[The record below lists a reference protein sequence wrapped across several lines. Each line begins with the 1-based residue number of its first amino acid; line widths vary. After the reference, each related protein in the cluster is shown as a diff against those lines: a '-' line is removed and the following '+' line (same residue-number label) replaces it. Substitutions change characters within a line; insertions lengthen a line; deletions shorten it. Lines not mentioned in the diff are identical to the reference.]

1 MGSCLVWNGDI
12 HSYIIIINLL
22 RNASPTKVR
31 DTDNSLPSLCLC
43 ISIILKIQNPHVNVV
58 QGIISLLLKSGH
70 AGKQVYEVYKPL
82 MHGVNKLY
90 SHSSQFLKVF
100 RRLRNVSVCLSYEA
114 TLKMMSVI
122 SEDLTRKFLVGKRCL
137 WREWQFLISHKYIYH
152 LFCIILN

>member
-1 MGSCLVWNGDI
+1 MFGLKWR
-12 HSYIIIINLL
+12 HSVLYYHHLL
-22 RNASPTKVR
+22 RNASPPKVR

-122 SEDLTRKFLVGKRCL
+122 SEAFDQEVLGWKEMLMERVAIPHQSQVRISLILHNLELT
-137 WREWQFLISHKYIYH
+137 
-152 LFCIILN
+152 N

>member
-1 MGSCLVWNGDI
+1 M
-12 HSYIIIINLL
+12 
-22 RNASPTKVR
+22 
-31 DTDNSLPSLCLC
+31 
-43 ISIILKIQNPHVNVV
+43 V

-122 SEDLTRKFLVGKRCL
+122 SEAFDKEVLGWKEMLMERVAIPHQSQVRISLILHNLELT
-137 WREWQFLISHKYIYH
+137 
-152 LFCIILN
+152 N